1 MMTKEIVLQFK
12 GPILKMIG
20 GVVTMSIPQIEF
32 VNELL
37 SDDFDLIKN
46 IVAILGGALFFWQA
60 YHGVSKHNR
69 EKDQEY
75 EEKKLDIERKAWQL
89 AHDQKRANEE
99 GLIEVIKDLDKDMK
113 ELKETIKNMKK

>member
-1 MMTKEIVLQFK
+1 MIIKEIAIQFK
-12 GPILKMIG
+12 GPILKMAG
-20 GVVTMSIPQIEF
+20 GFATMSIPNLEF
-32 VNELL
+32 INELL

-46 IVAILGGALFFWQA
+46 VVAILGGALFFWQA

-99 GLIEVIKDLDKDMK
+99 GLIEIIK
-113 ELKETIKNMKK
+113 ELEQTIKNMKK